1 MGTMDVSSIFID
13 TNVLMHA
20 TDTLSPWRELA
31 FATLRGVRQQQVD
44 LVISPQILR
53 EYIAATTRGSQSGA
67 GAPMSQVLENVKLFR
82 TQFRVVEDSP
92 LVLDNLLRIL
102 QTVTVAGKQI
112 HDANIV
118 ATMQAYG
125 IRQLLTH
132 NTVDFARF
140 ARLITVIPLDA
151 GSASL

>member
-1 MGTMDVSSIFID
+1 M
-13 TNVLMHA
+13 
-20 TDTLSPWRELA
+20 
-31 FATLRGVRQQQVD
+31 
-44 LVISPQILR
+44 
-53 EYIAATTRGSQSGA
+53 
-67 GAPMSQVLENVKLFR
+67 ENVKLFR

-125 IRQLLTH
+125 IRQLLAH